1 MRSLFFIIFI
11 SGISKSA
18 SAALPAPTEGKKQP
32 FDAGEAPLLVKELN
46 ESFRAGRTRSYE
58 WRVSQLKGI
67 GKMVEERE
75 KDISEALYKD
85 LSKPEFEAF
94 ASEV

>member
-1 MRSLFFIIFI
+1 MFLLFLFFE
-11 SGISKSA
+11 SPSA
-18 SAALPAPTEGKKQP
+18 IPPVMTEGKKQP
-32 FDAGEAPLLVKELN
+32 FDANEAPLLVKELK
-46 ESFRAGRTRSYE
+46 ESFRTGRTRSYE

-67 GKMVEERE
+67 EKMVEERE

-94 ASEV
+94 VSEV